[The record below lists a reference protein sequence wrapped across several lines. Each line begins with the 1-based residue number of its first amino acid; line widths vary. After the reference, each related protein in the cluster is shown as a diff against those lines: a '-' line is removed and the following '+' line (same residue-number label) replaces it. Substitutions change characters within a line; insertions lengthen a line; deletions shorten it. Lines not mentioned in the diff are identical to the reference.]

1 MSAPTAESSTTQTS
15 KASKPYRVTNT
26 TIQDIKD
33 FHKSQ
38 LCEYDYVVD
47 DSWVSGA
54 CCSCLCG
61 LCWGHTGIDTNA
73 LMEVQQQSRDPNLL

>member
-1 MSAPTAESSTTQTS
+1 MISCAASQRDVSAGVASVSVSAPTGESSTTHTS
-15 KASKPYRVTNT
+15 KPSKPYRVTNT

-47 DSWVSGA
+47 DSWVS
-54 CCSCLCG
+54 
-61 LCWGHTGIDTNA
+61 
-73 LMEVQQQSRDPNLL
+73 